1 MTRQLRNE
9 FKNFADFSDGAAT
22 AFVRRRV
29 SVEQHFNAH
38 CKGLSHSGENVGAR
52 GLRGKRS
59 QIGLQGRV
67 ASDNILHSNMKTI
80 FIKLGSLKK
89 AKSDN
94 SKLGFRFS
102 FGGEK
107 VRDIIGFDEDGTSAN
122 IAKRFAA
129 LIKKIIHYSILPTAA
144 TAVSYTSLR

>member
-1 MTRQLRNE
+1 MFIFRLFLLLIMLHKDRNDLNNFILLMTRQLRNE

-59 QIGLQGRV
+59 QMGLLGEV
-67 ASDNILHSNMKTI
+67 FAS
-80 FIKLGSLKK
+80 
-89 AKSDN
+89 
-94 SKLGFRFS
+94 
-102 FGGEK
+102 
-107 VRDIIGFDEDGTSAN
+107 
-122 IAKRFAA
+122 RFA
-129 LIKKIIHYSILPTAA
+129 
-144 TAVSYTSLR
+144 